1 MRKGVSPP
9 FSFFIALPPPPTTTT
24 FLISP
29 FFRNIQPAPASSLHP
44 SQENNTFYDDTLE
57 SGRLKTINIKP
68 WRPITYRNCVL
79 SIECVLK
86 DIIVIISIAVGTGCN
101 FPHREVDTKFHH
113 IKTCH
118 NRLTIS

>member
-9 FSFFIALPPPPTTTT
+9 FLFSLPCPPLTT

-29 FFRNIQPAPASSLHP
+29 FFRNIQPAPVSSLHP

-86 DIIVIISIAVGTGCN
+86 DIVTISIAVGTGCN